1 MRVTKSEFTT
11 SSSKVEQ
18 CPKKDKPE
26 FAFIGRSNVGK
37 SSLTNMLCDRKGLAK
52 TSGSPGKTKLINH
65 FLINDEW
72 FLVDLPG
79 FGYAKVSKKD
89 RASFMRMIYDYF
101 EKRENM
107 VSAFVLVDCRVE
119 PQKIDLEFMEWLG
132 VHGIPFAI
140 VFTKIDKLSST
151 ELNKNLTR
159 YKKKL
164 LETWEETPQFF
175 LTSASSKHGQ
185 EEVLNYIDYCM
196 GVWKEANPVS

>member
-11 SSSKVEQ
+11 SSAKVEQ
-18 CPKKDKPE
+18 CPETDKPE

-37 SSLTNMLCDRKGLAK
+37 SSLTNMICERKSLAK
-52 TSGSPGKTKLINH
+52 TSGSPGKTRLINH
-65 FLINDEW
+65 FLLNDSW
-72 FLVDLPG
+72 YLVDLPG

-89 RASFMRMIYDYF
+89 RASFMRLIYDYF

-107 VSAFVLVDCRVE
+107 VNAFVLVDCRVE
-119 PQKIDLEFMEWLG
+119 PQKIDLDFMEWLG
-132 VHGIPFAI
+132 TKRIPFSI

-151 ELNKNLTR
+151 ELKKNLAL

-175 LTSASSKHGQ
+175 LTSATSKHGQ
-185 EEVLNYIDYCM
+185 EEVLNYIDYCIKI
-196 GVWKEANPVS
+196 WEEAL

>member
-11 SSSKVEQ
+11 SSLKVEQ
-18 CPKKDKPE
+18 CPKTDKPE

-65 FLINDEW
+65 FLINDDW
-72 FLVDLPG
+72 YLVDLPG

-107 VSAFVLVDCRVE
+107 VNAFVLVDCRIE
-119 PQKIDLEFMEWLG
+119 PQKIDLDFMEWLG
-132 VHGIPFAI
+132 VHAIPFSI

-175 LTSASSKHGQ
+175 LTSAFSKHGQ
-185 EEVLNYIDYCM
+185 EEVLNYINYGM
-196 GVWKEANPVS
+196 GIWKEANSVS

>member
-1 MRVTKSEFTT
+1 
-11 SSSKVEQ
+11 
-18 CPKKDKPE
+18 
-26 FAFIGRSNVGK
+26 
-37 SSLTNMLCDRKGLAK
+37 
-52 TSGSPGKTKLINH
+52 
-65 FLINDEW
+65 
-72 FLVDLPG
+72 VDLPG